1 MRDESRRLGRWLA
14 GSGLTLA
21 GSYLIA
27 TASLKQRIPAF
38 PYLIFFSMAIIGAAI
53 YILPVLTSLI
63 GDRIDSMQPD
73 PQGIAVL
80 ALDCSSMTAVP
91 GSSITLEYRIR
102 SWSDR
107 AFPAELGASLIS
119 ENGGEFYDKAGD
131 RQVELTSSEAIYH
144 RPLRI
149 PLNVPPGRYRLI
161 GAVWYP
167 RIGKHHLGGL
177 DRGFIVNVV
186 GSEAK

>member
-1 MRDESRRLGRWLA
+1 MRDESRKLGIWLA
-14 GSGLTLA
+14 GSGLTFA
-21 GSYLIA
+21 GLYLIA
-27 TASLKQRIPAF
+27 TAPLKQRIPIF
-38 PYLIFFSMAIIGAAI
+38 PYLIFLSMVIIGVGI
-53 YILPVLTSLI
+53 YFQPVLTSSI
-63 GDRIDSMQPD
+63 ADRIDSMRPD
-73 PQGIAVL
+73 SQGVAVL
-80 ALDCSSMTAVP
+80 ALDCSSIIAVP
-91 GSSITLEYRIR
+91 GSSITLKYRIR

-119 ENGGEFYDKAGD
+119 ENGEEFYDKAGD
-131 RQVELTSSEAIYH
+131 RQVELTSGEATYH

-149 PLNVPPGRYRLI
+149 PLYVPPGRYRLI

-186 GSEAK
+186 GPETN